1 MAGLEACLAGLE
13 ACLAGLE
20 ACLAGLEACLAGLE
34 TCLAGL
40 EVCGLS
46 PGPWLE
52 HMDGRMDVQ
61 KSLITGFCPLSGPL
75 LKISSYYMA
84 LPSIRAAA
92 QERTKSLSPGAY

>member
-1 MAGLEACLAGLE
+1 M
-13 ACLAGLE
+13 AGLE

-61 KSLITGFCPLSGPL
+61 KSLITGFCPLSGPQL
-75 LKISSYYMA
+75 RKELKAFNLELTGPRNS
-84 LPSIRAAA
+84 
-92 QERTKSLSPGAY
+92 KSRDPPGPLGAGA